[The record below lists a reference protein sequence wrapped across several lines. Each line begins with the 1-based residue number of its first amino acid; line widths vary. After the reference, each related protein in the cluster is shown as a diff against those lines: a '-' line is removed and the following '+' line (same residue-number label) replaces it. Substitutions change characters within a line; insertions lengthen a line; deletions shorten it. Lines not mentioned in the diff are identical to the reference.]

1 MLKEPTSL
9 YYIAN
14 DNVNAFLKGSL
25 STLTLLPYYLTG
37 TIISAKSIDNYVLFT
52 TDSITE
58 VLLYSV
64 STLTNEL
71 AFMVNSK

>member
-1 MLKEPTSL
+1 MLRELTSF
-9 YYIAN
+9 YYVAN
-14 DNVNAFLKGSL
+14 DNVNDFLKGSL
-25 STLTLLPYYLTG
+25 SSLTLLPYYITG
-37 TIISAKSIDNYVLFT
+37 TIISVKSIDNYVLFT
-52 TDSITE
+52 TNVITE